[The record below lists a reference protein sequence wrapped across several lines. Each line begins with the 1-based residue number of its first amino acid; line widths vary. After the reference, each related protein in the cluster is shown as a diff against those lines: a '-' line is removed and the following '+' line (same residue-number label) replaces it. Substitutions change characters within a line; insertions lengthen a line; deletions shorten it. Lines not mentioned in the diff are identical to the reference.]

1 MDVIALTKFGYP
13 CVATLGTSVT
23 EDQIN
28 NIFSLSEN
36 AFLVFDG
43 DEAGKKASLRVFEKN
58 LPILKINNNFKFVFL
73 PEKMDPEDF
82 LTKYGENEFEK
93 LLDNALSMLD
103 LLWSEGMKLVKGNQP
118 ETNAIFWSFL
128 RNKVNSIED
137 FNFKLAF
144 RDEIERRIKVYRQK
158 NNSFNNIK
166 PNDFK
171 YKSYKLLQQQKLPK
185 TGVEIKFEAIIY
197 IYFKISKYVLHI

>member
-58 LPILKINNNFKFVFL
+58 LPILKINNNFKFV
-73 PEKMDPEDF
+73 
-82 LTKYGENEFEK
+82 TNYVTYRI
-93 LLDNALSMLD
+93 
-103 LLWSEGMKLVKGNQP
+103 GMSK
-118 ETNAIFWSFL
+118 
-128 RNKVNSIED
+128 IE
-137 FNFKLAF
+137 
-144 RDEIERRIKVYRQK
+144 
-158 NNSFNNIK
+158 
-166 PNDFK
+166 
-171 YKSYKLLQQQKLPK
+171 
-185 TGVEIKFEAIIY
+185 
-197 IYFKISKYVLHI
+197 